1 MTSQPQISSS
11 QELLSWTV
19 ILSNT
24 KITAASIPFAVSEST
39 LEASDPPNMK
49 KFFSDLGI
57 FSGIRVINN
66 SQSDRVDF
74 PSHK

>member
-24 KITAASIPFAVSEST
+24 KITAVSEST